1 LFALKDSV
9 GIIKLLLV
17 IKLIQGLSFLFILS
31 VRKGFL
37 HSQQRCSVTVGDM
50 NLKLIIFSCFLFL
63 VGLALFFYG
72 TSLSNQVMN
81 PESLIS
87 GTFYVVVGI
96 FLGIAG
102 FLMLILHLFQRQSLS
117 Y

>member
-1 LFALKDSV
+1 V
-9 GIIKLLLV
+9 G
-17 IKLIQGLSFLFILS
+17 G
-31 VRKGFL
+31 
-37 HSQQRCSVTVGDM
+37 M
-50 NLKLIIFSCFLFL
+50 NLKMIIFASFLFL

-87 GTFYVVVGI
+87 GTFCVVVGI

-102 FLMLILHLFQRQSLS
+102 FLMLMLNMFQHQSLS

>member
-1 LFALKDSV
+1 V
-9 GIIKLLLV
+9 G
-17 IKLIQGLSFLFILS
+17 G
-31 VRKGFL
+31 
-37 HSQQRCSVTVGDM
+37 M
-50 NLKLIIFSCFLFL
+50 NLKVIIFACFLFV

-81 PESLIS
+81 PKSLIS

-102 FLMLILHLFQRQSLS
+102 FLMLMFNLFQRQSLS